1 MRYLQL
7 LIATAAVALLSSGCV
22 VNHGDFNVLSNKT
35 IRLSEFELEKADRA
49 KGVVGKD
56 VTHII
61 LFIPTGGDPRF
72 EEAMDDALEKGGGD
86 VITDASVKQWFW
98 YIPYIYGQSG
108 WSVKGDVVKTRKY

>member
-1 MRYLQL
+1 VKYIQL
-7 LIATAAVALLSSGCV
+7 LFAAVVISLLTGCV

-61 LFIPTGGDPRF
+61 IFIPTGSDPRF

-86 VITDASVKQWFW
+86 VMTDAVVKSWGW
-98 YIPYIYGQSG
+98 YIPYVYGQFG